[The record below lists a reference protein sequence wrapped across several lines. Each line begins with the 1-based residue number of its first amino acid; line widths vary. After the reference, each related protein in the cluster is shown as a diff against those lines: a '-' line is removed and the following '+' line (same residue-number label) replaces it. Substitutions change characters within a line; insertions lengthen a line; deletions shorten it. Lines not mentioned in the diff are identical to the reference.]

1 MPYVL
6 YVALALFSVNNT
18 DVGVQQVVKTLL
30 IHSVVKYSVL
40 PIVYMF
46 LALIRYIYIYKF
58 FLKRPTNALGYVNVS
73 LLY

>member
-46 LALIRYIYIYKF
+46 LALIRYIYKF